1 MNQQLI
7 FNHDFVY
14 SAEQDAV
21 SFSCLLAGLRLTGYI
36 ARPDEVSADVWLSQ
50 VQAAAF
56 DWEDAAEQALT
67 DECWNEAGEFWL
79 PTSVND

>member
-14 SAEQDAV
+14 NAEQDAV

-36 ARPDEVSADVWLSQ
+36 ARPVEVSAEVWLMQ
-50 VQAAAF
+50 VKAAAF
-56 DWEDAAEQALT
+56 DWEEAVEQALAN
-67 DECWNEAGEFWL
+67 ECWNEAGEFWL
-79 PTSVND
+79 PAPVKY